1 MYFENRFF
9 WQIESSMTERRA
21 SGMTP
26 RILAL
31 ATRRS
36 KLIEAETGKTVNE
49 ANFRGKT
56 EFDF

>member
-1 MYFENRFF
+1 MR
-9 WQIESSMTERRA
+9 ERRA

-36 KLIEAETGKTVNE
+36 KLIEAEIGKTVNE
-49 ANFRGKT
+49 ANFRGKS
-56 EFDF
+56 EFSF

>member
-1 MYFENRFF
+1 
-9 WQIESSMTERRA
+9 MTERRA

-36 KLIEAETGKTVNE
+36 KLIEAEMGKTLNE